1 MDDKKSNSN
10 TQILA
15 AIIGATAIC
24 IAAIIGILQ
33 PIVSR
38 WVDNNFPTNTP
49 LASASV
55 VSETPIFIPN
65 NAPMEIPTNT
75 GSPTLIP
82 TTNPIATVQ
91 QVLPTFQ
98 PVLENTPT
106 LQPPWDIL
114 LNDWQDSKI
123 LKQSGDKTAIAVG
136 TFIFK
141 VISSKGNYCGIVT
154 SGSTLD
160 SVKEFNTPLLEYYP
174 TTRNN
179 LLIYLTMSDGKNNDS
194 YDMEDFCLDPPGYTF
209 VIMHETNGIIAMQRM
224 ELPIP
229 SAP

>member
-1 MDDKKSNSN
+1 MDDKKSNSS

-49 LASASV
+49 LTSVSA
-55 VSETPIFIPN
+55 VSETPIFIPS

-82 TTNPIATVQ
+82 TTNPTATVQ

-98 PVLENTPT
+98 PVLASTPT

-123 LKQSGDKTAIAVG
+123 LKQSGDKTTIAVG

-209 VIMHETNGIIAMQRM
+209 VIMHETNGIIAMKQI

-229 SAP
+229 STP

>member
-1 MDDKKSNSN
+1 M
-10 TQILA
+10 
-15 AIIGATAIC
+15 
-24 IAAIIGILQ
+24 
-33 PIVSR
+33 VSR

-49 LASASV
+49 LASISM
-55 VSETPIFIPN
+55 VSETPIFIPS
-65 NAPMEIPTNT
+65 NASTEIPTNT
-75 GSPTLIP
+75 VSPVLIP
-82 TTNPIATVQ
+82 AVNPTTSVQ
-91 QVLPTFQ
+91 QVSPTFQ
-98 PVLENTPT
+98 PELENTPT

-141 VISSKGNYCGIVT
+141 VISSQGNYCGIVT